1 MPRLEIQIFCGSDD
15 VIKLTNRCFSD
26 PLVRL
31 ASAARGPGL
40 LCLCSF
46 VCLAGLLL
54 NLGAELA
61 QADTWVDS
69 TGKHKTDAEF
79 LGVKAGK
86 VYLKKTADGTTIAVP
101 FNQLNAESQQLAR
114 KLHAASLGAT
124 PGAAADTPDAAA
136 RALIAA
142 LEVGQL
148 RGVWDALPPSYQ
160 KDINDLVHA
169 FATNMDIELWKGGT
183 GIVNKAEQILETKKT
198 FILNHPAVAPM
209 ADKLTPNYD
218 EIVAVLKA
226 IVTSELMD
234 LSKLKNIDVGAFL
247 DGSGKK
253 IMDKLAALAKAA
265 EQAGVTKESFGVPV
279 PYLRDLK
286 KVKYTTVS
294 VDGDTAKLRIEEEG
308 KQTTEQ
314 EAIRVEGKWLPKEMA
329 AGWAEEIAA
338 GKAKLAELG
347 PALKQK
353 KKDVIGG
360 MTFANLIL
368 AGLLAAKTQEDFNQA
383 IDTLKNLAGGAL
395 GGGPGGPSGS
405 IPGAPGGGGPGPKT
419 AAKPEPLD
427 DLFGIPPAKPGAA
440 PKAKPGAKPAAD
452 ADPFG

>member
-1 MPRLEIQIFCGSDD
+1 MS
-15 VIKLTNRCFSD
+15 KLTNRCFSD
-26 PLVRL
+26 PLVRP

-46 VCLAGLLL
+46 VCLSGLLI

-101 FNQLNAESQQLAR
+101 YSTLSAESQQLAR

-124 PGAAADTPDAAA
+124 PRAATDTPDAAA
-136 RALIAA
+136 RAVVEA
-142 LEVGQL
+142 LEAGQL

-160 KDINDLVHA
+160 KDVNDLVHA
-169 FATNMDIELWKGGT
+169 FATNMDTELWKGGT
-183 GIVNKAEQILETKKT
+183 EMVKKAEQILETKKK
-198 FILNHPAVAPM
+198 FILNYPAVAPM

-226 IVTSELMD
+226 IVTSELMN
-234 LSKLKNIDVGAFL
+234 LSKLKSIDVGAFL

-253 IMDKLAALAKAA
+253 IMDKLAVLAKAA
-265 EQAGVTKESFGVPV
+265 EQAGVNKESFGVPV
-279 PYLRDLK
+279 PDLPDLK
-286 KVKYTTVS
+286 KVKFTTVS

-308 KQTTEQ
+308 KDPQ
-314 EAIRVEGKWLPKEMA
+314 EREAVRVEGKWLPKEMV
-329 AGWAEEIAA
+329 AGWADGIAA

-353 KKDVIGG
+353 KKDVSGG
-360 MTFANLIL
+360 MTFANMIL
-368 AGLLAAKTQEDFNQA
+368 AGLLAAKTQEDFNKA
-383 IDTLKNLAGGAL
+383 IDALKNIASGAL
-395 GGGPGGPSGS
+395 GGGAGPGGPPPGS
-405 IPGAPGGGGPGPKT
+405 
-419 AAKPEPLD
+419 
-427 DLFGIPPAKPGAA
+427 PPPSS
-440 PKAKPGAKPAAD
+440 
-452 ADPFG
+452 DPFDQPSPKP